1 MRSRGLLLRIPAAL
15 RRRALRAGAAGLA
28 LLLLAPV
35 PAAGGTLAP
44 DGEPVAPPAAG
55 LPPPPG
61 TTTLVSERFGGGF
74 AGGGSAEASI
84 SGNGRWV
91 AFTSGAADLVAGD
104 VNDAVDV
111 FVRDRRTG
119 RTTRLR
125 LPGGT
130 AVPAGGIAS
139 QASISVD
146 GSVVAFTYRP
156 PATAGT
162 TAALPGSIVLAW
174 DRRTG
179 DTELVSRN
187 TAGAAAPGSRQ
198 PSVSADGRFVAF
210 TSDHARIVSPDNN
223 KSPDVFRYDRRT
235 RTTVMV
241 SVGFNGEP
249 AFAEVQGDPSI
260 SDNGNLVAFVSDG
273 GDAIVNEDTGP
284 GTQVYVRDIAAGT
297 TERVSGAPGGGPGGG
312 RADGPAE
319 APSISGDGRYVAFDS
334 AATNLVPGDG
344 NGVSDVF
351 RRDRQTDTTELVSVT
366 PDGSPATGA
375 SGQAAITR
383 DGRMVAFASAAQDLV
398 AGLPGAR
405 LIAGLPGARLAAVIR
420 GATEV
425 FIRDLVAQ
433 DTVLVSVGRDGE
445 PGGGRSFGPSV
456 GGAGRYIAFA
466 GSSDNLVARDTNK
479 QLDVFLRDLPP
490 APVLNPAVVDLG
502 TRAVGAD
509 PVPGAAVLANAG
521 WGPLTVSGA
530 TVKGAARAEF
540 PITADSCTGL
550 VLYRGSACTVTVS
563 FSPAREGA
571 RTATLEVADNFTGS
585 PRTARLRGAG
595 SRARLQLSPE
605 VGPPGTVFIATG
617 TGFPPGAQVRLSW
630 SRGMTPRLP
639 VVTADAGGR
648 FRVQVLVFH
657 HDMIGTR
664 DLEAEQ
670 VGAVPFPPV
679 AAPVL
684 VSTPSS
690 MPPGFIALYRFVDIP
705 LVLVIRG

>member
-1 MRSRGLLLRIPAAL
+1 MRPRGLLLRIPAAL
-15 RRRALRAGAAGLA
+15 RRRALRVGAAGLT

-35 PAAGGTLAP
+35 PAAGGALAP
-44 DGEPVAPPAAG
+44 GGEAASPPAAG

-84 SGNGRWV
+84 SSNGRWV

-119 RTTRLR
+119 RTTRML
-125 LPGGT
+125 LPNGT
-130 AVPAGGIAS
+130 PVPARGAAS
-139 QASISVD
+139 QPSISAD
-146 GSVVAFTYRP
+146 GSVVAFTYQP

-162 TAALPGSIVLAW
+162 TAAPPGSIVLAW

-179 DTELVSRN
+179 DVEIVSRN

-210 TSDHARIVSPDNN
+210 TSVHARIVAPDPNQ
-223 KSPDVFRYDRRT
+223 SPDVFRYDRRT

-241 SVGFNGEP
+241 SVGFDGEP

-284 GTQVYVRDIAAGT
+284 GTQVYVRDIAAGVT
-297 TERVSGAPGGGPGGG
+297 QRASGAPGGGPGGG

-319 APSISGDGRYVAFDS
+319 APSISGDGRFVAFDS
-334 AATNLVPGDG
+334 AATNLVAGDD
-344 NGVSDVF
+344 NRVSDVF
-351 RRDRQTDTTELVSVT
+351 RRDRQTGLTELVSVT
-366 PDGSPATGA
+366 PDGSPAAGA

-383 DGRMVAFASAAQDLV
+383 DGRMVAFTSAAQDLV
-398 AGLPGAR
+398 AGLPGAH
-405 LIAGLPGARLAAVIR
+405 LAAAFR

-456 GGAGRYIAFA
+456 GGAGRYVTFA
-466 GSSDNLVARDTNK
+466 GSSDRIVARDINK

-490 APVLNPAVVDLG
+490 APTLNPAVVNLG

-521 WGPLTVSGA
+521 WGPLTVTGA
-530 TVKGAARAEF
+530 SVKGAARTEF
-540 PITADSCTGL
+540 PITADSCTGI

-571 RTATLEVADNFTGS
+571 RAATLEVADNFTGS
-585 PRTARLRGAG
+585 PRTARLRGTG
-595 SRARLQLSPE
+595 SRARLELSPR

-630 SRGMTPRLP
+630 SRGMTPKLP
-639 VVTADAGGR
+639 VVTADARGR

-657 HDMIGTR
+657 HDVLGTR

-679 AAPVL
+679 AAPLL

>member
-1 MRSRGLLLRIPAAL
+1 
-15 RRRALRAGAAGLA
+15 
-28 LLLLAPV
+28 
-35 PAAGGTLAP
+35 
-44 DGEPVAPPAAG
+44 
-55 LPPPPG
+55 
-61 TTTLVSERFGGGF
+61 
-74 AGGGSAEASI
+74 
-84 SGNGRWV
+84 
-91 AFTSGAADLVAGD
+91 
-104 VNDAVDV
+104 
-111 FVRDRRTG
+111 
-119 RTTRLR
+119 
-125 LPGGT
+125 
-130 AVPAGGIAS
+130 
-139 QASISVD
+139 
-146 GSVVAFTYRP
+146 
-156 PATAGT
+156 
-162 TAALPGSIVLAW
+162 
-174 DRRTG
+174 
-179 DTELVSRN
+179 
-187 TAGAAAPGSRQ
+187 
-198 PSVSADGRFVAF
+198 VSADGRYVAF
-210 TSDHARIVSPDNN
+210 TSIHSRIVAPDPNEA
-223 KSPDVFRYDRRT
+223 PDVFRYDRRT

-249 AFAEVQGDPSI
+249 AFAEQQGDPSI

-273 GDAIVNEDTGP
+273 GDAIVNEDTGS
-284 GTQVYVRDIAAGT
+284 GRQVYVRDIAAGAT
-297 TERVSGAPGGGPGGG
+297 RRVSGAPGGGPGGG
-312 RADGPAE
+312 PANGQAD

-334 AATNLVPGDG
+334 TATNLVAGDD
-344 NGVSDVF
+344 NRVSDVF
-351 RRDRQTDTTELVSVT
+351 RRDRQTGLTELVSVT

-398 AGLPGAR
+398 AGLPWAQ
-405 LIAGLPGARLAAVIR
+405 LAAVFR

-445 PGGGRSFGPSV
+445 LGGGRSFGPSV

-466 GSSDNLVARDTNK
+466 SSSDRLVARDVNK

-490 APVLNPAVVDLG
+490 APTLNPAVVNLG

-521 WGPLTVSGA
+521 WGPLAVTGA
-530 TVKGAARAEF
+530 SVKGAARTEF
-540 PITADSCTGL
+540 PITADSCTGI

-563 FSPAREGA
+563 FSPAREGPRA
-571 RTATLEVADNFTGS
+571 ATLEVADNFTGS
-585 PRTARLRGAG
+585 PRTARLRGTG
-595 SRARLQLSPE
+595 SKARLEVSPQ

-630 SRGMTPRLP
+630 SRGMTPKLP
-639 VVTADAGGR
+639 VVTADARGR
-648 FRVQVLVFH
+648 FRIQVLVFH
-657 HDMIGTR
+657 HDAIGTR

-690 MPPGFIALYRFVDIP
+690 MPPGFIALYRLVDIP